1 MNAIATTQNYG
12 ELIEPT
18 TLKIERL
25 LPGPIER
32 VWSYITE
39 SELRSRW
46 LASGEMALKVGAEFE
61 LVWRNDTLSK
71 VPASDR
77 PAGFSEEMRMKS
89 RITELDPPHKISF
102 TWVNSGDVTITL
114 TPKGQSVLF
123 TAVHRRLPDRDTLI
137 MVASG
142 WHEHLEFLQAVAA
155 NNPPPDSC
163 WSGWIQLKA
172 DYDRR
177 LPK

>member
-1 MNAIATTQNYG
+1 MNAIAMTENYG

-25 LPGPIER
+25 LPGPVER
-32 VWSYITE
+32 VWAYLTE
-39 SELRSRW
+39 SERRSRW
-46 LASGEMALKVGAEFE
+46 LAAGEMELKLGAEFE
-61 LVWRNDTLSK
+61 LIWRNDTMGA
-71 VPASDR
+71 VPTADR

-114 TPKGQSVLF
+114 TPKGQSVLL
-123 TAVHRRLPDRDTLI
+123 TAVHRRLPDRDTLV

-142 WHEHLEFLQAVAA
+142 WHEHLDFLAAVAA
-155 NNPPPDSC
+155 DQPLPDSF
-163 WSGWIQLKA
+163 WSGWIRLKA
-172 DYDRR
+172 EYDRR
-177 LPK
+177 LPA

>member
-1 MNAIATTQNYG
+1 MNAIATTHGYG

-32 VWSYITE
+32 VWAYLTE

-46 LASGEMALKVGAEFE
+46 LAAGEMNLKVGAEFE
-61 LVWRNDTLSK
+61 LIWRNDTMSAM
-71 VPASDR
+71 PATDR

-102 TWVNSGDVTITL
+102 TWQGSGDVTMTL
-114 TPKGQSVLF
+114 TPKGQQVLL
-123 TAVHRRLPDRDTLI
+123 TAVHRRLPDRATLI

-142 WHEHLEFLQAVAA
+142 WHEHLEFLQAVVAGK
-155 NNPPPDSC
+155 PLPDSF
-163 WSGWIQLKA
+163 WSGWLRLR
-172 DYDRR
+172 DEYDRR
-177 LPK
+177 LPA